1 MAGSWVGRRF
11 RTNEERNGK
20 RKNHEADKQQPNNAE
35 DLSEDA
41 ASIHMRLIG
50 DCRPDAWVSCF
61 ALLSR
66 YDAMG
71 ANIVTSSARYGR
83 RLKMANVARFAPD
96 VPVSHP
102 ETADADRS
110 G

>member
-1 MAGSWVGRRF
+1 MAGSWVSRRF
-11 RTNEERNGK
+11 PHQRERNGK
-20 RKNHEADKQQPNNAE
+20 RKNHEADNTSQIMLKIFPR
-35 DLSEDA
+35 
-41 ASIHMRLIG
+41 MRPAFTCG
-50 DCRPDAWVSCF
+50 SFAYCRPDAWISRF

-96 VPVSHP
+96 VPVSNP